1 VLDNGLTLAVTD
13 SGIGI
18 PPEDIAG
25 VFAMFSQ
32 VKSTQDRSEG
42 GLGIGLALAKGLVEL
57 HGGSLE
63 ARSRG
68 VGFGSEF
75 VVRLPL
81 AHPDVS
87 RPRSEDTSA
96 AASPATR
103 NVLIADDN
111 RDAAESLAVLL
122 RMDGH
127 EVTVAYDGPQA
138 LALLTQVQP
147 EVALLDIGMPG
158 LNGYE
163 VARRV
168 RHGPLGRSITL
179 IAVTGWGQDRDKAQA
194 HQAGFDHHFTK
205 PVDPERLSRLLR
217 SGQAP

>member
-1 VLDNGLTLAVTD
+1 
-13 SGIGI
+13 
-18 PPEDIAG
+18 
-25 VFAMFSQ
+25 MFSQ

-68 VGFGSEF
+68 AGFGSEF
-75 VVRLPL
+75 VVRLPV
-81 AHPDVS
+81 ARQDAA
-87 RPRSEDTSA
+87 RPKSAEAPA
-96 AASPATR
+96 AAGPASR
-103 NVLIADDN
+103 RVLIADDN

-122 RMDGH
+122 RMHGH

-138 LALLTQVQP
+138 LALLTQVHP

-168 RHGPLGRSITL
+168 RQGPLGRTITL

-194 HQAGFDHHFTK
+194 HLAGFDHHFTK
-205 PVDPERLSRLLR
+205 PVDPARLSWLLQ
-217 SGQAP
+217 SGRATG